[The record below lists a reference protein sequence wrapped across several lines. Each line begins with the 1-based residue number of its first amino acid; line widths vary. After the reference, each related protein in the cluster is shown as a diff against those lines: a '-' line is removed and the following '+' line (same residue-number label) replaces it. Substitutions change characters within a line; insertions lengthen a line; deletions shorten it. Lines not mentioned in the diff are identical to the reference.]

1 MLRYPSFLS
10 QHFVPHSSSFVIRHC
25 SPTLPVVLVSGV
37 SCLPYFS
44 SQWRELLIVGSVA
57 FVGWQLELLSCIAMG
72 HTGKGKGASALQG
85 LLLPI
90 HQRLDALD
98 AAIRD
103 VHPDYRARVLDRMV
117 EIEECCR
124 NHANKV
130 FEIAN
135 NQKVA
140 LGTVVHKATQAQ
152 TQVEFA
158 IERLASATS
167 RHQEE
172 AKALR
177 SELGAL
183 KELVDEQSKRLEE
196 ERLQC
201 ESALDSFKELLA
213 NQAPLFEAWQ
223 ADLVRRSQSSSA
235 NMGDIL
241 VEAQEVARSRDTS
254 RSASRPREPRECPQ
268 SRGRSPLRSPQGSTP
283 HQGQAGQGPCGHG
296 VSWPLMQ

>member
-1 MLRYPSFLS
+1 
-10 QHFVPHSSSFVIRHC
+10 
-25 SPTLPVVLVSGV
+25 
-37 SCLPYFS
+37 
-44 SQWRELLIVGSVA
+44 
-57 FVGWQLELLSCIAMG
+57 MG
-72 HTGKGKGASALQG
+72 RGGTGRGASALQG

-103 VHPDYRARVLDRMV
+103 VHPDYSTRVLDRMV

-130 FEIAN
+130 FEVAN

-152 TQVEFA
+152 AQVELA
-158 IERLASATS
+158 IERMASATS

-172 AKALR
+172 AKSLR

-183 KELVDEQSKRLEE
+183 RELVDEQSKRLEE

-201 ESALDSFKELLA
+201 ESALERFKELLA
-213 NQAPLFEAWQ
+213 LQDPLFEAWQ
-223 ADLVRRSQSSSA
+223 TDLVRRSQLSTASMS
-235 NMGDIL
+235 DIIT
-241 VEAQEVARSRDTS
+241 EAQRAARSRDTS
-254 RSASRPREPRECPQ
+254 RSASRPRQPSTCPP
-268 SRGRSPLRSPQGSTP
+268 SRGRSPVRTSPRGSTP
-283 HQGQAGQGPCGHG
+283 YQAPHGPTPYQEQGGQGPCGHEG
-296 VSWPLMQ
+296 GQ